1 MEYGEPAQ
9 RLPTRVDANR
19 FWILAAGLALLQ
31 GALGVAA
38 VLRARQQH
46 TVYVL
51 TPLVDVVPGGAP
63 LGAVEAAQLTQG
75 LRHTPEARDMQLAY
89 ARLGS
94 TLSLDDL
101 LRGVEALDAAGVPLQ
116 GSQAGAVRG
125 VLSRAKQDHADIIK
139 VQADILDTEA
149 KVGAKVDAIVA
160 RLPPETR
167 ARVGK

>member
-1 MEYGEPAQ
+1 MDSN
-9 RLPTRVDANR
+9 RLWT
-19 FWILAAGLALLQ
+19 LAAGLALLQ

-38 VLRARQQH
+38 VLRARQEH
-46 TVYVL
+46 TTYVL

-63 LGAVEAAQLTQG
+63 LGAVEAAQLTKD
-75 LRHTPEARDMQLAY
+75 LRHNAEARDMQLAY

-116 GSQAGAVRG
+116 GAQAAAVRET
-125 VLSRAKQDHADIIK
+125 LSRAKQDHADIVK

-149 KVGAKVDAIVA
+149 KLGAKVDTILA

-167 ARVGK
+167 ARVQQ